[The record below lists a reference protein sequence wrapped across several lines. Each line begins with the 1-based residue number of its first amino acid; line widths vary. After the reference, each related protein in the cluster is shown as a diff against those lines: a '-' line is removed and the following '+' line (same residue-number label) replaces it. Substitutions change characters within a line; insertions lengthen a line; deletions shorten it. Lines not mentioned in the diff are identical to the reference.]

1 LYAKLGFK
9 HWINWTVNS
18 EALFLDDSVRSWRGV
33 TLVDDQ
39 HCLFGSPSGPK
50 ASGNVVGEACLQ
62 ARIGCMWT
70 LASKALSKDAVRLL
84 FIANDAKVAT
94 SKYFEC
100 DL

>member
-1 LYAKLGFK
+1 M
-9 HWINWTVNS
+9 
-18 EALFLDDSVRSWRGV
+18 RSWRGV